1 MTDNKPAPAK
11 LSRRTLLRGSLAT
24 AAAASFLP
32 LLAACQPA
40 PGGPAGAGAAAG
52 GGTGAETIEMLAFW
66 WSDSPRDAKVLTDT
80 FAAFEERHP
89 GVKITFDDTGTAHL
103 EKLMTNMAAGTP
115 PDIFAVHTAWMVQV
129 AAAGQL
135 VDWTPFAE
143 ADATANLD
151 DYFPQQV
158 GFYTY
163 NNGLYALP
171 YYSGPSC
178 IWYNEDIFREKGVKT
193 PWEHEQ
199 EGTWTWETL
208 RELALQTTGGEGM
221 EKTLGWDAAQ
231 NPSAIHYYLCVPWW
245 TSGVEFLNEDETEWL
260 FDQQE
265 IIDVIQWHQDMAL
278 KDKSLV
284 MPADLQGV
292 TRMFDTGRLA
302 MSWGIKAHAV
312 SIPGDNFTVG
322 HAPTPK
328 GAAGRINRDGPNGV
342 GSASESKHK
351 DLAFQFGLFMG
362 GEEGA
367 PYYLASGRSFPVRQ
381 SLQDSEYFS
390 GALRPF
396 ERAEVHLEAAQTV
409 RNWRNP
415 GQAAEWGRVFK
426 AAIDEVLLGQTTPA
440 EALQRITPEMNELL
454 KLPTS

>member
-1 MTDNKPAPAK
+1 MTDNTPSSGKF
-11 LSRRTLLRGSLAT
+11 SRRTLLRGSLAT

-32 LLAACQPA
+32 LLTACQPA
-40 PGGPAGAGAAAG
+40 STVAPAASNAAG
-52 GGTGAETIEMLAFW
+52 PETIEMLAFW

-80 FAAFEERHP
+80 FTAFEERHP
-89 GVKITFDDTGTAHL
+89 GVKVTFDDTGTAHL

-143 ADATANLD
+143 ADTTANLD

-426 AAIDEVLLGQTTPA
+426 AAIDEIMLGQTTPS

>member
-1 MTDNKPAPAK
+1 MTDNKPSPAK

-32 LLAACQPA
+32 LLAACQPV
-40 PGGPAGAGAAAG
+40 PGGPAGAAAT
-52 GGTGAETIEMLAFW
+52 GGTGTETIEMLAFW

-80 FAAFEERHP
+80 FTAFEERHP

-163 NNGLYALP
+163 NDGLYALP

-245 TSGVEFLNEDETEWL
+245 TSGVEFINEDETEWL

-265 IIDVIQWHQDMAL
+265 IIDVVQWHQDMAL

-328 GAAGRINRDGPNGV
+328 GAAGRVNRDGPNGV

-381 SLQDSEYFS
+381 SLQESQIFYD
-390 GALRPF
+390 ALRPF

-426 AAIDEVLLGQTTPA
+426 AAIDEVMLGQTTPA

>member
-1 MTDNKPAPAK
+1 
-11 LSRRTLLRGSLAT
+11 
-24 AAAASFLP
+24 
-32 LLAACQPA
+32 
-40 PGGPAGAGAAAG
+40 
-52 GGTGAETIEMLAFW
+52 MLAFW

-103 EKLMTNMAAGTP
+103 EKLMTNMAGGTP

-143 ADATANLD
+143 ADPTANLD
-151 DYFPQQV
+151 DYFPQQL
-158 GFYTY
+158 GFYSY
-163 NNGLYALP
+163 NGGLYALP

-178 IWYNEDIFREKGVKT
+178 IWYNEDIFREKGIKT

-208 RELALQTTGGEGM
+208 RELARQTSGGEGM
-221 EKTLGWDAAQ
+221 ERIMGWDAAQ

-245 TSGVEFLNEDETEWL
+245 TSGVEFINAEETEWL
-260 FDQQE
+260 FDQEE
-265 IIDVIQWHQDMAL
+265 IIDVIQWHQDMAVI
-278 KDKSLV
+278 DQSLV

-302 MSWGIKAHAV
+302 MAWGIKAHAV

-328 GAAGRINRDGPNGV
+328 GKAGRINRDGPNGV
-342 GSASESKHK
+342 GSATESKHQ
-351 DLAFQFGLFMG
+351 DLAFKFGLFMG

-367 PYYLASGRSFPVRQ
+367 PTYLASGRSFPVRQ
-381 SLQDSEYFS
+381 SLKESQYFYD
-390 GALRPF
+390 ALRPF

-415 GQAAEWGRVFK
+415 GQAAEWGRVFR
-426 AAIDEVLLGQTTPA
+426 AAIDEVMLGQTTPE
-440 EALQRITPEMNELL
+440 EALARVTPEMNELL

>member
-1 MTDNKPAPAK
+1 MQESRKF
-11 LSRRTLLRGSLAT
+11 SRRN
-24 AAAASFLP
+24 FLW
-32 LLAACQPA
+32 
-40 PGGPAGAGAAAG
+40 GAGAAGLSVGLAACVPAAPGAG
-52 GGTGAETIEMLAFW
+52 TGTGAPAGPEEIEMLAFW
-66 WSDSPRDAKVLTDT
+66 WSDSPRDAQVLLDV
-80 FAAFEERHP
+80 FGAFEERHP
-89 GVKITFDDTGTAHL
+89 GVKITFDDTSGQHQ

-115 PDIFAVHTAWMVQV
+115 PDIFAVHVAWMVQV
-129 AAAGQL
+129 ADAGQL
-135 VDWTPFAE
+135 VDWMPYAE
-143 ADATANLD
+143 ADATAELD
-151 DYFPQQV
+151 DYFPAQL
-158 GFYTY
+158 GFYNY
-163 NNGLYALP
+163 KGGLYALP

-178 IWYNEDIFREKGVKT
+178 IWYNKDIFRDKGLKT
-193 PWEHEQ
+193 PEEHEA

-208 RELALQTTGGEGM
+208 RELALQATGGTGM
-221 EKTLGWDAAQ
+221 ERTLGWDAAQ

-245 TSGVEFLNEDETEWL
+245 TNGVEFINEDETEWL
-260 FDQQE
+260 FDQEE
-265 IIDVIQWHQDMAL
+265 IIEVVQWHQDMAL

-312 SIPGDNFTVG
+312 SIPGDNFEVG

-328 GAAGRINRDGPNGV
+328 GKAGRINRDGPNGV
-342 GSASESKHK
+342 GSATGSKHK
-351 DLAFQFGLFMG
+351 DLAFEFGLFMG

-381 SLQDSEYFS
+381 SLKDSTYFFD
-390 GALRPF
+390 ALRPF

-426 AAIDEVLLGQTTPA
+426 AAMDEILLGQTTPE
-440 EALQRITPEMNELL
+440 EALRRINPEMNELL
-454 KLPTS
+454 KL

>member
-1 MTDNKPAPAK
+1 M
-11 LSRRTLLRGSLAT
+11 RGSLAT
-24 AAAASFLP
+24 VAAASFLP
-32 LLAACQPA
+32 MLAACQVAPA
-40 PGGPAGAGAAAG
+40 PGSSAGTAASEAAG
-52 GGTGAETIEMLAFW
+52 TEDIEMLAFW

-80 FAAFEERHP
+80 FSAFAERHP

-135 VDWTPFAE
+135 VDWTPYAE
-143 ADATANLD
+143 ADPAANLD
-151 DYFPQQV
+151 DYFPQQL

-163 NNGLYALP
+163 EGGLYALP

-178 IWYNEDIFREKGVKT
+178 IWYNEDIFRAKGVKT

-208 RELALQTTGGEGM
+208 RELARQTTGGEGM

-245 TSGVEFLNEDETEWL
+245 TSGVEFINEDETEWL
-260 FDQQE
+260 FDQEE

-278 KDKSLV
+278 VDKSLV

-302 MSWGIKAHAV
+302 MAWGIKAHAV

-367 PYYLASGRSFPVRQ
+367 PTYLASGRSFPVRQ
-381 SLQDSEYFS
+381 SLQDSEYFF

-426 AAIDEVLLGQTTPA
+426 AAIDEILLGQTTPA
-440 EALQRITPEMNELL
+440 EALARITPEMNELL

>member
-1 MTDNKPAPAK
+1 MTDNKQSPGRF
-11 LSRRTLLRGSLAT
+11 SRRTFLRGSLAT
-24 AAAASFLP
+24 ATAASFLP
-32 LLAACQPA
+32 LLVACQPVSPSA
-40 PGGPAGAGAAAG
+40 PAPSDAAG
-52 GGTGAETIEMLAFW
+52 SAENIEMLAFW

-89 GVKITFDDTGTAHL
+89 GVKITFDDTGAQHL

-143 ADATANLD
+143 ADPSANLE
-151 DYFPQQV
+151 DYFPAQR

-163 NNGLYALP
+163 NGGFYALP

-221 EKTLGWDAAQ
+221 EKTIGWDAAQ

-245 TSGVEFLNEDETEWL
+245 TSGVEFINEEETEWL

-284 MPADLQGV
+284 MPADLQGI

-328 GAAGRINRDGPNGV
+328 GKAGRINRDGPNGV
-342 GSASESKHK
+342 GSATASKHQ
-351 DLAFQFGLFMG
+351 DLAFQFGIFMG

-381 SLQDSEYFS
+381 SLKESPIFFD
-390 GALRPF
+390 ALRPF
-396 ERAEVHLEAAQTV
+396 ERAEVHQEAAQTV

-426 AAIDEVLLGQTTPA
+426 AAIDEVMLGQTTPQ
-440 EALQRITPEMNELL
+440 EALARITPEMNELL

>member
-1 MTDNKPAPAK
+1 MTDHKHSPGK
-11 LSRRTLLRGSLAT
+11 LSRRDLLRGSLAT

-32 LLAACQPA
+32 LLAACQVAPA
-40 PGGPAGAGAAAG
+40 PSGAASGAAAPG
-52 GGTGAETIEMLAFW
+52 PEEIDMLAFW

-80 FAAFEERHP
+80 FTAFEERHP

-143 ADATANLD
+143 AEPETAQLD
-151 DYFPQQV
+151 DYFPAQL

-178 IWYNEDIFREKGVKT
+178 IWYNKDIFREKGLKT
-193 PWEHEQ
+193 PEEHEQ

-208 RELALQTTGGEGM
+208 RDLARQATGGEGM
-221 EKTLGWDAAQ
+221 ERTLGWDAAQ

-245 TSGVEFLNEDETEWL
+245 TSGVEFINEDETEWL
-260 FDQQE
+260 FDQEE
-265 IIDVIQWHQDMAL
+265 IINVIQWHQEMAL
-278 KDKSLV
+278 EDKSLV

-302 MSWGIKAHAV
+302 MAWGIKAHAV
-312 SIPGDNFTVG
+312 SIPGDNFEVG

-328 GAAGRINRDGPNGV
+328 GVAGRINRDGPNGV
-342 GSASESKHK
+342 GSATESKHK
-351 DLAFQFGLFMG
+351 EMAFQFGIFMG
-362 GEEGA
+362 GPEGA

-381 SLQDSEYFS
+381 SLKDSKYFFD
-390 GALRPF
+390 ALRPF
-396 ERAEVHLEAAQTV
+396 ERAEVHLEAAETV

-415 GQAAEWGRVFK
+415 GQSAEWGRVFK

-440 EALQRITPEMNELL
+440 EALQRVTPEMNALL
-454 KLPTS
+454 KL

>member
-1 MTDNKPAPAK
+1 MKDNKPSLRK
-11 LSRRTLLRGSLAT
+11 FSRRAVLRAGLAT
-24 AAAASFLP
+24 GAAASFLP

-40 PGGPAGAGAAAG
+40 VPGATTTSAGEAAG
-52 GGTGAETIEMLAFW
+52 EEPVEMLAFW
-66 WSDSPRDAKVLTDT
+66 WSDSPRDAQVLIDT
-80 FAAFEERHP
+80 FTAFEERHP
-89 GVKITFDDTGTAHL
+89 GVSITFDDTGTTHL
-103 EKLMTNMAAGTP
+103 EKLMTNMAGGTP
-115 PDIFAVHTAWMVQV
+115 PDIFAVHVAWMVQV
-129 AAAGQL
+129 AEAGQL

-143 ADATANLD
+143 ANADANLD
-151 DYFPQQV
+151 DYFPAQL

-208 RELALQTTGGEGM
+208 IDLARQTTGGEGM
-221 EKTLGWDAAQ
+221 EKTLGWDGAQ
-231 NPSAIHYYLCVPWW
+231 NPSNLHYYLCVPIW
-245 TSGVEFLNEDETEWL
+245 TSGVEFINEDETEWL
-260 FDQQE
+260 LDQEE
-265 IIDVIQWHQDMAL
+265 IINIIQWHQDMAL
-278 KDKSLV
+278 IDKSLV

-312 SIPGDNFTVG
+312 SIPGDNFNVG

-342 GSASESKHK
+342 GSATESKYQ
-351 DLAFQFGLFMG
+351 DLAFEFGLFMG

-381 SLQDSEYFS
+381 SLRESEYFTN
-390 GALRPF
+390 ALRPF
-396 ERAEVHLEAAQTV
+396 ERGEVHQEAAETV

-415 GQAAEWGRVFK
+415 GQAAEWNRVFR
-426 AAIDEVLLGQTTPA
+426 AAIDEVLLGQATPE
-440 EALQRITPEMNELL
+440 EAVTRVLPEMNELL
-454 KLPTS
+454 KL

>member
-1 MTDNKPAPAK
+1 MTDNKQSPVK
-11 LSRRTLLRGSLAT
+11 LSRRDLIRGGLAT
-24 AAAASFLP
+24 AAAVAFLP
-32 LLAACQPA
+32 LLAACQPV
-40 PGGPAGAGAAAG
+40 PGSPPGVSEPAGP
-52 GGTGAETIEMLAFW
+52 EDIEMLAFW

-80 FAAFEERHP
+80 FTAFEERNP

-135 VDWTPFAE
+135 VDWTPYAE

-151 DYFPQQV
+151 DYFPAQM

-178 IWYNEDIFREKGVKT
+178 IWYNKNIFQEKGLKT
-193 PWEHEQ
+193 PEEHEAA
-199 EGTWTWETL
+199 GTWTWETL
-208 RELALQTTGGEGM
+208 RELARQATGGEGM
-221 EKTLGWDAAQ
+221 ERTIGWDAAQ

-260 FDQQE
+260 FDQEE
-265 IIDVIQWHQDMAL
+265 IIDVVQWHQDMAL
-278 KDKSLV
+278 IDKSMV
-284 MPADLQGV
+284 MPSDLQGV

-312 SIPGDNFTVG
+312 SIPGDNFEVG

-328 GAAGRINRDGPNGV
+328 GTAGRINRDGPNGV

-351 DLAFQFGLFMG
+351 DLAFKFGLFMG

-381 SLQDSEYFS
+381 SLKDSKYFFD
-390 GALRPF
+390 ALRPF
-396 ERAEVHLEAAQTV
+396 ERAEVHLEAAETV

-426 AAIDEVLLGQTTPA
+426 AAIDEVMLGQTTPE
-440 EALQRITPEMNELL
+440 EALRRINPEMNELL